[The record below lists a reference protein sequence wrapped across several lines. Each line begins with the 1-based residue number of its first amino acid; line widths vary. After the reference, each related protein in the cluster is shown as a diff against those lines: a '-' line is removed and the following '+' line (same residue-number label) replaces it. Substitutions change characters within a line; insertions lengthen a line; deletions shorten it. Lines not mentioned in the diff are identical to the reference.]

1 MQWDPEDYLRF
12 GDERARPFF
21 DLVNRIHLQQARVV
35 IDLGCG
41 PGTLTATLAQRWP
54 MAQVLGI
61 DSSEQMIHR
70 ASVLAGERIGFA
82 LGDLAAWEP
91 AERVDVVVS
100 NAALQWVPDH
110 RALLPR
116 FAAAINPGGYLAF
129 QVPGNFDGPSHRV
142 LFDLA
147 ADARFAGHTEGIQ
160 RGAVAEPA
168 DYLDDLGNLGMYVDA
183 WETTYLHVLPGRN
196 AVFDWMAGTGARPV
210 LQALPADLRE
220 TFSAELRDRLRAAYP
235 PHAYGTVL
243 PFRRIFVVAR
253 HP

>member
-1 MQWDPEDYLRF
+1 MEWDPDNYLRF

-21 DLVNRIHLQQARVV
+21 DLVNRIHLAQAATVV
-35 IDLGCG
+35 DLGCG

-54 MAQVLGI
+54 TARVLGI
-61 DSSEQMIHR
+61 DSSPQMIHR
-70 ASVLAGERIGFA
+70 ASVLATERVGFA
-82 LGDLAAWEP
+82 LGDLGAWEP
-91 AERVDVVVS
+91 AERVDVIVS

-116 FAAAINPGGYLAF
+116 FAAAVNPGGYLAF
-129 QVPGNFDGPSHRV
+129 QVPGNFDEASHRV

-147 ADARFAGHTEGIQ
+147 ADPRFASFTGGLERAAAGD
-160 RGAVAEPA
+160 PA

-196 AVFDWMAGTGARPV
+196 AVFDWMTGTGARPI
-210 LQALPADLRE
+210 LQALPENLRQE
-220 TFSAELRDRLRAAYP
+220 FSFEFRSRLRDAYP
-235 PHAYGTVL
+235 PAAYGTVL